1 MPKKQPTYITDSGCV
16 VMKMKVNSIIEDY
29 FMDISKTVKSNSC
42 SPYSTPGFHGAHFW
56 KN

>member
-29 FMDISKTVKSNSC
+29 FMDISKTVQNNSC